1 MKQKILELT
10 AFILFTTSVLSLFG
24 TAGAMDLNRITLGQ
38 AVLQLIIGLAVLGLS
53 IYLINHLVKEA
64 SGGQDSTMS
73 DL

>member
-1 MKQKILELT
+1 MKQKFLELT
-10 AFILFTTSVLSLFG
+10 AFILFITSVLTLFG
-24 TAGAMDLNRITLGQ
+24 TAGSMDLNRITLGQ

-53 IYLINHLVKEA
+53 TYLINYLVKEA

>member
-24 TAGAMDLNRITLGQ
+24 TAGAMDLERITLGQ

-53 IYLINHLVKEA
+53 TYLINYLTKGV
-64 SGGQDSTMS
+64 QM
-73 DL
+73 

>member
-10 AFILFTTSVLSLFG
+10 AFILFITSVLSLFG
-24 TAGAMDLNRITLGQ
+24 TAGSMDLNHITLGQ
-38 AVLQLIIGLAVLGLS
+38 AALQLIIGLAVLGLS
-53 IYLINHLVKEA
+53 TYLINYLVKDA